1 MHTGITPE
9 EVGNFIDKV
18 VDDVETIRGTPI
30 RRRTTSDVAGR
41 FLEEVVELSL
51 AAGLVPEEI
60 MSHVMDSIHNQVGK
74 AGRRA
79 GRVIYPSQYLEMA
92 SKEDIAEEAADCSLL
107 LKDLAFVAKINIPEE
122 EERKWANFTKRKFK
136 VSDHGTLYAIK

>member
-9 EVGNFIDKV
+9 EVGNFIDGIV
-18 VDDVETIRGTPI
+18 EHTDDFIDGKI
-30 RRRTTSDVAGR
+30 RRRQPRDVVGR
-41 FLEEVVELSL
+41 LIEEIVELGL
-51 AAGLVPEEI
+51 ATALTPDQI